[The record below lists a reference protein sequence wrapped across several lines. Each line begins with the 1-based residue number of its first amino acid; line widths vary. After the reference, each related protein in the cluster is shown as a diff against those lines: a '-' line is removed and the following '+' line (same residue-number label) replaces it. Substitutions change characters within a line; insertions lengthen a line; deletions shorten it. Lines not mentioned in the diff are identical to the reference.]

1 MKTLLKNG
9 VVVDGSGSN
18 RYQADV
24 LIDGDKIV
32 KIGKIDAADGAEV
45 IDVTG
50 LVVALDSLI
59 RTATVIS
66 RFLLILKFVLRSCR
80 ESRRKSWGKM
90 ESPWLHCRKNI
101 SVLGERTWL
110 VLMVT
115 PIR

>member
-45 IDVTG
+45 IDVT
-50 LVVALDSLI
+50 
-59 RTATVIS
+59 R
-66 RFLLILKFVLRSCR
+66 CC
-80 ESRRKSWGKM
+80 
-90 ESPWLHCRKNI
+90 PWIH
-101 SVLGERTWL
+101 
-110 VLMVT
+110 
-115 PIR
+115 